1 MVQTHAAKSEPAE
14 DPLGTRAILLEIVK
28 KLSSQALLFGL
39 AVIVILV
46 GAWYLFGAAGLPII
60 LAILAVFLVVLF
72 AYLFA
77 EEKRKATAGALAW
90 VGSERADAPAGDLTL
105 ELWTEPAA
113 APRAGSRDVGVVP
126 KSGAAYRVGD
136 AIGVGFRAS
145 RDCYLTLL
153 NLGTSGGLTILFPNA
168 HQRENFVRSGDPYH
182 IPAADS
188 GFEFRL
194 QGPPGTERL
203 KAVATLSKVLLLE
216 SHFAPDGAIFDT
228 RPASATPRDIAVVQR
243 RVERLQPQAWA
254 EATTEFTVTG

>member
-1 MVQTHAAKSEPAE
+1 MVQTQAAKVEPRD

-39 AVIVILV
+39 AVIVVLV

-60 LAILAVFLVVLF
+60 LAILAVFLIVLF

-77 EEKRKATAGALAW
+77 EEKNKATASALAW
-90 VGSERADAPAGDLTL
+90 LGRDGAATGGELTV
-105 ELWTEPAA
+105 ELWTESAA
-113 APRAGSRDVGVVP
+113 GARAGSRDVGVVP
-126 KSGAAYRVGD
+126 KPGAAYRVGD
-136 AIGVGFRAS
+136 AIVVGFRAS

-168 HQRENFVRSGDPYH
+168 HQRENFVRGGDPYH

-203 KAVATLSKVLLLE
+203 KAVATLSKVTLLE
-216 SHFAPDGAIFDT
+216 SHFASDGAIFDT
-228 RPASATPRDIAVVQR
+228 RPAGAAPRDIAVVQR

-254 EATTEFTVTG
+254 EATAEFTVTG